1 MTLQQ
6 PPATAIHGQPQSIYR
21 RLLAYS
27 LSEWPWLL
35 VAVAGMLI
43 SAATEPA
50 FAAIMKPLLDGSFV
64 EHDPEAIRW
73 VPILMVAIFLARGI
87 SAFVTDFLMIRV
99 GRQVIKQFRSNMFA
113 QYLAM
118 PAAFFDQSA
127 SGDLISKMTF
137 DVEQVA
143 AAATNS
149 ITVLIRDTLTIIG
162 LLGWMLYL
170 SWQMTLGILLISPVV
185 TLTII
190 YVTKRFRR
198 ISKRIQGSMGQV
210 THVTQEMIEGQ
221 RVIKAFGGQAYEQQ
235 HFEQAN
241 ETNRRLHVK
250 MAATKSAAAPII
262 QFLVALVLAGIIM
275 FATREEFHDT
285 ISVGTFMSF
294 MTAMMMILTPVRR
307 LTNVNATIQRGIA
320 AGESLFAV
328 LDQTPE
334 RDTGTRVIQRA
345 KGDLDFIDVSFS
357 YENNTNPVLESIS
370 FSMKAGETVALVG
383 RSGSG
388 KSTLANLVP
397 RFYEASS
404 GEITLD
410 GIPLQAITLES
421 LRDQIAY
428 VGQNITLFNDSV
440 RNNIAYGRLN
450 HASDESVIAAAK
462 AANAWEFIQQ
472 LPQGLETQVGEKGGL
487 LSGGQRQRL
496 SIARALLKDAPVLIL
511 DEATASLDS
520 ESERHIQTALER
532 LSQNRTTLVIA
543 HRLSTIENADRILV
557 MESGKII
564 ESGKHHALLQKQGA
578 YAHLHQLQ
586 FGSASSEA

>member
-1 MTLQQ
+1 M
-6 PPATAIHGQPQSIYR
+6 
-21 RLLAYS
+21 LLAV
-27 LSEWPWLL
+27 L
-35 VAVAGMLI
+35 GMFI

-64 EHDPEAIRW
+64 DRDPEIIRW
-73 VPILMVAIFLARGI
+73 VPIVMVAIFLARGV
-87 SAFVTDFLMIRV
+87 STFVTDFLMIRV
-99 GRQVIKQFRSNMFA
+99 GRQVVKQFRSNMFS

-118 PAAFFDQSA
+118 PARFFDQST
-127 SGDLISKMTF
+127 SGDLISKMTY

-143 AAATNS
+143 AAATS
-149 ITVLIRDTLTIIG
+149 AITVLIRDTLTVIG
-162 LLGWMLYL
+162 LLAWMLYL

-185 TLTII
+185 MLTIVF
-190 YVTKRFRR
+190 VTKRFRR

-221 RVIKAFGGQAYEQQ
+221 RVIKAFGGQAYERA

-241 ETNRRLHVK
+241 ENNRRLHVK
-250 MAATKSAAAPII
+250 MALTKSATAPII

-285 ISVGTFMSF
+285 LSVGTFMSF
-294 MTAMMMILTPVRR
+294 MTAMMMILTPIRR
-307 LTNVNATIQRGIA
+307 LTNVNATIQQGIA

-334 RDTGTRVIQRA
+334 RDTGTQVIKRA
-345 KGDLDFIDVSFS
+345 TGHLDFNDVSFRYADNS
-357 YENNTNPVLESIS
+357 GPVLDSIS
-370 FSMKAGETVALVG
+370 FSMQAGETIALVG

-397 RFYEASS
+397 RFYETSTGKIS
-404 GEITLD
+404 LD
-410 GIPLQAITLES
+410 GVSLQDITLES

-428 VGQNITLFNDSV
+428 VDQNTTLFNDSI
-440 RNNIAYGRLN
+440 RNNIAYGHLN
-450 HASDESVIAAAK
+450 SASEKSIVAAAK
-462 AANAWEFIQQ
+462 AANAWEFIEQ
-472 LPQGLETQVGEKGGL
+472 LPQGLDTEVGEQGAL

-496 SIARALLKDAPVLIL
+496 SIARALLKDAPLLIL

-557 MESGKII
+557 MDAGKIVESGT
-564 ESGKHHALLQKQGA
+564 HHELLQKQGA
-578 YAHLHQLQ
+578 YARLHQLQ
-586 FGSASSEA
+586 FGSPLNEA

>member
-1 MTLQQ
+1 M
-6 PPATAIHGQPQSIYR
+6 
-21 RLLAYS
+21 LLAV
-27 LSEWPWLL
+27 L
-35 VAVAGMLI
+35 GMFI

-64 EHDPEAIRW
+64 DRDPEIIRW
-73 VPILMVAIFLARGI
+73 VPIVMVAIFLARGV
-87 SAFVTDFLMIRV
+87 STFVTDFLMIRV
-99 GRQVIKQFRSNMFA
+99 GRQVVKQFRSNMFS

-118 PAAFFDQSA
+118 PARFFDQST
-127 SGDLISKMTF
+127 SGDLISKMTY

-143 AAATNS
+143 AAATS
-149 ITVLIRDTLTIIG
+149 AITVLIRDTLTVIG
-162 LLGWMLYL
+162 LLAWMLYL

-185 TLTII
+185 MLTIVF
-190 YVTKRFRR
+190 VTKRFRR

-221 RVIKAFGGQAYEQQ
+221 RVIKAFGGQAYERA

-241 ETNRRLHVK
+241 ENNRRLHVK
-250 MAATKSAAAPII
+250 MALTKSATAPII

-285 ISVGTFMSF
+285 LSVGTFMSF
-294 MTAMMMILTPVRR
+294 MTAMMMILTPIRR
-307 LTNVNATIQRGIA
+307 LTNVNATIQQGIA

-334 RDTGTRVIQRA
+334 RDTGTQVIKRA
-345 KGDLDFIDVSFS
+345 TGHLDFNDVSFRYADNS
-357 YENNTNPVLESIS
+357 GPVLDSIS
-370 FSMKAGETVALVG
+370 FSMQAGETIALVG

-397 RFYEASS
+397 RFYETSTGKIS
-404 GEITLD
+404 LD
-410 GIPLQAITLES
+410 GVSLQDITLES

-428 VGQNITLFNDSV
+428 VGQNTTLFNDSI
-440 RNNIAYGRLN
+440 RNNIAYGHLN
-450 HASDESVIAAAK
+450 SASEKSIVAAAK
-462 AANAWEFIQQ
+462 AANAWEFIEQ
-472 LPQGLETQVGEKGGL
+472 LPQGLDTEVGEQGAL

-496 SIARALLKDAPVLIL
+496 SIARALLKDAPLLIL

-557 MESGKII
+557 MDAGKIVESGT
-564 ESGKHHALLQKQGA
+564 HHELLQKQGA
-578 YAHLHQLQ
+578 YARLHQLQ
-586 FGSASSEA
+586 FGSPLNEA